1 MSGRRQLVLIGLLTL
16 PASLFPLPAVAQKR
30 ALTFDDFIALPS
42 VGDPQLSADG
52 KRVAYTVT
60 TYSLQDNRGT
70 ARIWIAD
77 VVTGETR
84 QLTQGPGSDRQP
96 RWSPDGATLAF
107 VSTRQGA
114 GGGGAQLW
122 APAPPGGE
130 APKLTSLPAAVSD
143 QA

>member
-1 MSGRRQLVLIGLLTL
+1 MISQRQLVWVAFLTL
-16 PASLFPLPAVAQKR
+16 PPSLFPLPAFAQKR
-30 ALTFDDFIALPS
+30 ALSLEDFIALPS

-107 VSTRQGA
+107 VSTRQG
-114 GGGGAQLW
+114 GSGGGAARLGLGLPRGGGRQG
-122 APAPPGGE
+122 AQPPGRR
-130 APKLTSLPAAVSD
+130 A
-143 QA
+143 

>member
-1 MSGRRQLVLIGLLTL
+1 MISQRQLVWVAFLTL
-16 PASLFPLPAVAQKR
+16 PPSLFPLPAFAQKR

-77 VVTGETR
+77 VVTGATR
-84 QLTQGPGSDRQP
+84 QLTQGPGSDGQP
-96 RWSPDGATLAF
+96 R
-107 VSTRQGA
+107 RR
-114 GGGGAQLW
+114 
-122 APAPPGGE
+122 PGG
-130 APKLTSLPAAVSD
+130 PAHAYVPPH
-143 QA
+143 